1 MQMNTKKKPGT
12 DSRAAAVSAVETPI
26 PEDRKMDQVRDI
38 LFGSLMREYDRRFQ
52 ELETRLRAEIERLE
66 SEHGRRAAAIEEHLE
81 SRAEKLATQL
91 RQESAARAASI
102 EDLDHR
108 SSQALRTQRSELV
121 AATEQ
126 VESDLGQ
133 SNTRSREALAQLQA
147 NLDVAMRTLREE
159 LFAERDVLR
168 GDKLGREDLAD
179 MMAELSMRLRGT
191 LDLPQG

>member
-1 MQMNTKKKPGT
+1 MNTKKKPGT
-12 DSRAAAVSAVETPI
+12 DSRAAAVSVVETPM

-52 ELETRLRAEIERLE
+52 ELETRLQAEIERLE
-66 SEHGRRAAAIEEHLE
+66 NEHGRRATAIEEHLE
-81 SRAEKLATQL
+81 ARAEKLATQL

-108 SSQALRTQRSELV
+108 SGQAMRTQRSELV
-121 AATEQ
+121 AAIEQ
-126 VESDLGQ
+126 VEADLGQ
-133 SNTRSREALAQLQA
+133 NNARSREALAQLQA
-147 NLDVAMRTLREE
+147 NLDAATRILREE
-159 LFAERDVLR
+159 LFAERDALR

-191 LDLPQG
+191 LELPQG